1 MKKINSYFTEKQIEA
16 LRKLSADTGLTVAEL
31 LRRAIDHYLGKDS
44 GIQKTNTR
52 DVLPPPI

>member
-44 GIQKTNTR
+44 EHVKKRNGQHI
-52 DVLPPPI
+52 